1 MSNQKLDRAL
11 LQNVLAGFGST
22 KQAFVPMPG
31 GQTEPVAGASLA
43 TAALGSPMGGPQG
56 AAPQGAAPQ
65 GNPQGGQPSSQGGGG
80 GGMPPE
86 IQEVL
91 ADPQVQQMLQ
101 QAGFTMDPASGNV
114 LDPAS
119 GQPVPPDQLM
129 QILQQL
135 MGGQQGAPQGGAQ
148 PQDPGAQPQDPA
160 GAQAA
165 SEPPPADPMTQIV
178 QLLTEIK
185 DHLANGA
192 AGKGAAG
199 KEKKASPEEMMQGM
213 QQELQRLGEIVRSST
228 GQQ

>member
-1 MSNQKLDRAL
+1 MNQKLDRAL

-31 GQTEPVAGASLA
+31 GQTEPVAGSSPA
-43 TAALGSPMGGPQG
+43 TAALGAPMGGPQG

-135 MGGQQGAPQGGAQ
+135 MGGQQGAAPQG
-148 PQDPGAQPQDPA
+148 GAQPQDPA

-165 SEPPPADPMTQIV
+165 SEPPPADPTTQII

-185 DHLANGA
+185 DAVVNGA
-192 AGKGAAG
+192 GGKGGAG